1 MKYDE
6 MFKTDIHAAGN
17 ALAGLVKYGVVKSVT
32 TYGGFPSFEMPE
44 DMFTEMFEGA
54 KKRDKNYSSSEYE
67 EMYVEFDGFEVYAT
81 VRKVKDEVTE

>member
-17 ALAGLVKYGVVKSVT
+17 ALAGLVKYGVVKDVE
-32 TYGGFPSFEMPE
+32 TYGGIPRIEMPE
-44 DMFTEMFEGA
+44 DMFTGMFEGA
-54 KKRDKNYSSSEYE
+54 KHKEKRYASADYE
-67 EMYVEFDGFEVYAT
+67 EMYVEFDGFEVYTT

>member
-17 ALAGLVKYGVVKSVT
+17 ALAGLVKYGVVKDVD
-32 TYGGFPSFEMPE
+32 TYGGIPRIEMPE
-44 DMFTEMFEGA
+44 DMFFEMFDGA
-54 KKRDKNYSSSEYE
+54 KKRDKRYSSEYE
-67 EMYVEFDGFEVYAT
+67 EMYVEFDGFEVFTT